1 MESFDRISRRE
12 ALGGIATAGAVG
24 IAGCSGGDGD
34 SNAPDP
40 DANPE
45 DLLPEAPEGW
55 EVDDEPQQQAAGMIG
70 ADAGFGQAFNSPS
83 GSRYPVEIFRFSSE
97 SDAQDAEA
105 YWTAY
110 VVRGNFTFAARGPDI
125 DNVYQLLG
133 NSSALTEEYARNND
147 IA

>member
-1 MESFDRISRRE
+1 
-12 ALGGIATAGAVG
+12 
-24 IAGCSGGDGD
+24 
-34 SNAPDP
+34 
-40 DANPE
+40 
-45 DLLPEAPEGW
+45 LPEAPEGW

>member
-1 MESFDRISRRE
+1 VESFDRISRRE